1 MSFDAVVV
9 GAGPA
14 GATCALD
21 LARGGLRVAL
31 IDRAT
36 PPRYKTCGGGI
47 VARAVGALDV
57 DVSGAIERSL
67 RRLELRLDAKSR
79 AFGIERASAPVV
91 MAMRA
96 PFDAL
101 LGDAAREAGA
111 EVLAPCAFRGL
122 RRVGSRFEVQTE
134 RGALEAAFVV
144 GADGAGSRVARAAGW
159 TGTLHTVPALESE
172 IRVDEKTFARF
183 SGAARFDFGVV
194 PDGYGWV
201 FPKKRHLSVGCLS
214 TRLAGDKRRSGAAG
228 LPRYLERYLGTLG
241 LAEPVGRED
250 HGFVIPARPRS
261 GRLARRGVF
270 LVGDAAGL
278 ADPLTCEGISNA
290 IQSGRLAARA
300 MIESRGDG
308 ERSARRYDDLLSTTL
323 LPELRWA
330 RRLATPLYRY
340 PGLRG
345 FVFRRMGP
353 QLCEAI
359 TDVFMG
365 QRTYRDLLLRPVTYW
380 RFMGALARP
389 SVAG

>member
-1 MSFDAVVV
+1 MSFDVVVV

-21 LARGGLRVAL
+21 LARGGFRVAL
-31 IDRAT
+31 LDRAR

-47 VARAVGALDV
+47 VARALGALDV
-57 DVSGAIERSL
+57 DVSGVIERSL
-67 RRLELRLDAKSR
+67 GRLELRLDAKSR
-79 AFGIERASAPVV
+79 AFEVERAPAPIV

-101 LGDAAREAGA
+101 LSDAARAAGV

-122 RRVGSRFEVQTE
+122 RRVSSGFEVQTE
-134 RGALEAAFVV
+134 RGALETEFVV

-159 TGTLHTVPALESE
+159 TAALRTVPALESE
-172 IRVDEKTFARF
+172 IRVGEEVFARF
-183 SGAARFDFGVV
+183 AGAARFDFGVV

-201 FPKKRHLSVGCLS
+201 FPKRNHLSVGCLS
-214 TRLAGDKRRSGAAG
+214 TRLAKAKRRSGSNS
-228 LPRYLERYLGTLG
+228 LTLCLERYLETLG
-241 LAEPVGRED
+241 LAEPIGRED
-250 HGFVIPARPRS
+250 HGFVIPVRPRS
-261 GRLARRGVF
+261 GRLARHGVF

-290 IQSGRLAARA
+290 IRSGRLAARA

-308 ERSARRYDDLLSTTL
+308 ERSARRYDDLLSASL

-330 RRLATPLYRY
+330 SRLATLLYRY
-340 PGLRG
+340 PLLRR
-345 FVFRRMGP
+345 FVFRRVGT

-365 QRTYRDLLLRPVTYW
+365 QRTYRDLLFRPATYW

-389 SVAG
+389 SAVA